1 MASCSSSLERD
12 VQEFGGGLSMLEALG
27 DRTEGRSV
35 DARHGLVPISSVAH
49 DPGEIWDFGQPPAIT
64 LALKLS

>member
-1 MASCSSSLERD
+1 
-12 VQEFGGGLSMLEALG
+12 MLEALG
-27 DRTEGRSV
+27 DRTEGQSV

-49 DPGEIWDFGQPPAIT
+49 DPVEIWDFGQPPAIT